1 MAKWQYE
8 KGLHDLGNG
17 MYGYL
22 VPDGSWGWSNAGLV
36 VDGEEALLVDTL
48 FDLRSTGEM
57 LKAIKDGLGGLDHF
71 DNLVNTH
78 SNGDHTYGNELVNT
92 PEIISSAA
100 CCHEMHQRK
109 PSDLAKLMRDAGTL
123 GEGGQLLR
131 ELMGPPK
138 FDFEGI
144 KGRLP
149 TKTFETEMDM
159 KVGDKDV
166 KLINVG
172 PAHTGGDVLV
182 HVPADRTVFTGD
194 IVFNKGHPVI
204 WDGPVQNWIDALDL
218 ILGWDVETVVPG
230 HGPVAGK
237 DEVRALKDYFIYIDR
252 EARARYDAGLNV
264 EDAAAEISLD
274 AFNDWLD
281 AERIIMNVN
290 ALYKEYS
297 GKAPVF
303 DRIELFAM
311 MARYRKRVG
320 IA

>member
-17 MYGYL
+17 LYGYL

-36 VDGEEALLVDTL
+36 VDGDEALLVDTL
-48 FDLRSTGEM
+48 FDLNSTGDM
-57 LKAIKDGLGGLDHF
+57 LKSIRDGLGGLDRF

-92 PEIISSAA
+92 GEIIASAA
-100 CCHEMHQRK
+100 CSHEMHQRK
-109 PSDLAKLMRDAGTL
+109 PSDLAKLMREAGNL
-123 GEGGQLLR
+123 GEGGLLLR

-144 KGRLP
+144 EGRMP
-149 TKTFETEMDM
+149 TKTFEREMDL

-166 KLINVG
+166 KLVNVG

-182 HVPADRTVFTGD
+182 HVPEDKAVFTGD

-204 WDGPVQNWIDALDL
+204 WDGPVQNWINALDL
-218 ILGWDVETVVPG
+218 ILSWDVETVVPG

-237 DEVRALKDYFIYIDR
+237 AEVRDLKNYFIYIDK
-252 EARARYDAGLNV
+252 EVRARYDAGLNV

-274 AFNDWLD
+274 AFQGWLD

-297 GKAPVF
+297 GEAPVF

-311 MARYRKRVG
+311 MSRYRKRVG
-320 IA
+320 IS